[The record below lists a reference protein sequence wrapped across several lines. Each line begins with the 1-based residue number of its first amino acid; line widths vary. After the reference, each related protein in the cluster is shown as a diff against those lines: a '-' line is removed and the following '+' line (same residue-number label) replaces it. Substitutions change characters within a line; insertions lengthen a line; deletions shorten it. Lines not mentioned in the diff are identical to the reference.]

1 MPYKQAVAELSAED
15 VFCSVARSDDENK
28 FDL

>member
-1 MPYKQAVAELSAED
+1 MPYKQAVAGLSAED
-15 VFCSVARSDDENK
+15 VFRSVARSNNENK